1 MPASPPS
8 LSEAGAEPDSA
19 ADKLSLVVNWLKRQ
33 RAGGAGPRLRPRV
46 APTELARV
54 DFTELVPD
62 PLPFLGQAAYLQL
75 EFFESFATAL
85 AGAPD
90 LGAKEGLSGA
100 AGTALRKHHALI
112 AEIRRE
118 GAEPDEVMAPFAPA
132 ADRFREFTTG
142 ADWYELLLG
151 LHLTSGMLDDFFTSL
166 AEGLPADLGARVR
179 GILDDRS
186 GAAVLVGLLQDA
198 VAAEPTLA
206 DRLALWGR
214 SIVGD
219 TLLVARTA
227 LEAAEPDGRVGADVE
242 PVFTLLIAEHTRR
255 MDALGLTA

>member
-1 MPASPPS
+1 MVFWMKRRRP
-8 LSEAGAEPDSA
+8 GAEA
-19 ADKLSLVVNWLKRQ
+19 
-33 RAGGAGPRLRPRV
+33 PRLRPRV
-46 APTELARV
+46 APTELARI

-62 PLPFLGQAAYLQL
+62 QLPFLGQAAYLQL
-75 EFFESFATAL
+75 EFFESFAMAV

-90 LGAKEGLSGA
+90 LVAKEGLSNA
-100 AGTALRKHHALI
+100 AGIALRKHHALI

-118 GAEPDEVMAPFAPA
+118 GVEPEQVMAPFAPA

-151 LHLTSGMLDDFFTSL
+151 LHLTSGMLDDFFVRL
-166 AEGLPADLGARVR
+166 ADGLPSELRTRAQ

-186 GAAVLVGLLQDA
+186 AAPVLVALLQA
-198 VAAEPTLA
+198 AITAEPDLA

-219 TLLVARTA
+219 TLLVARAA
-227 LEAAEPDGRVGADVE
+227 LEAAEPEGRVGADVE

>member
-1 MPASPPS
+1 
-8 LSEAGAEPDSA
+8 
-19 ADKLSLVVNWLKRQ
+19 VVFWLKR
-33 RAGGAGPRLRPRV
+33 RRPGAEAPRLRPRA
-46 APTELARV
+46 APADLARI

-62 PLPFLGQAAYLQL
+62 ELPFLGQAAYLQL
-75 EFFESFATAL
+75 EFFESFATAV

-90 LGAKEGLSGA
+90 LAAKVGLANA
-100 AGTALRKHHALI
+100 AGVALRKHHALI
-112 AEIRRE
+112 AEIRRA
-118 GAEPDEVMAPFAPA
+118 GVEPELVMAPFAPS

-142 ADWYELLLG
+142 SDWYELLLG
-151 LHLTSGMLDDFFTSL
+151 IHLTSGMLDDFFTRL
-166 AEGLPADLGARVR
+166 AEGLPADLGGRVR

-186 GAAVLVGLLQDA
+186 AASVLAGLLQTA
-198 VAAEPTLA
+198 IVSEPGLA

-219 TLLVARTA
+219 TLLVARAA
-227 LEAAEPDGRVGADVE
+227 LEAAEPAGRVGADVE